1 MPEKIAKPW
10 FLYLIECI
18 DGSIYTGIT
27 TDVKAR
33 YAAHCAG
40 KGARYTRA
48 RPPVEL
54 LAWQMQPDRAAAAR
68 AEYRV
73 KQLSPQQK
81 RQLARNLAMQI
92 QLSPAVQLLHATR
105 HAVLSTHS
113 TQLPGFPFGTAVPL
127 VLDERQQPL
136 LLISALAEHTKNLLA
151 DSRASLA
158 VVEGGKDNVQDA
170 ARITLVGRCEPCE
183 ASPALVERYFRYLP
197 EAAQYLQL
205 DFMFFRLVP
214 ERARFI
220 GGIGRMGW
228 IDGADWQALPAIT
241 LEEEKSLLDEF
252 TPQLAPPD
260 RLLGIDAFGVD
271 IEHAGL
277 RQRRPFAQAG
287 NPEEIRHAL
296 RAMDFAPATES
307 GG

>member
-1 MPEKIAKPW
+1 MPEKNAKPW

-33 YAAHCAG
+33 YAVHCAG

-92 QLSPAVQLLHATR
+92 QLSPAIQLLHETR

-158 VVEGGKDNVQDA
+158 VVEAGKDNVQDA
-170 ARITLVGRCEPCE
+170 ARVTLVGRCEPCE
-183 ASPALVERYFRYLP
+183 ASSALVERYLRYLP

-214 ERARFI
+214 ERTRFI

-228 IDGADWQALPAIT
+228 IDGANWQALPGFT
-241 LEEEKSLLDEF
+241 LAEEQQLMTEIEPLLP
-252 TPQLAPPD
+252 TQV
-260 RLLGIDAFGVD
+260 RMLGIDAFGID
-271 IEHAGL
+271 IDDAGQRCR
-277 RQRRPFAQAG
+277 RQFAQANSLDQARKTLTG
-287 NPEEIRHAL
+287 LFSAN
-296 RAMDFAPATES
+296 
-307 GG
+307 